1 VKAALQG
8 RRVLLASLAAGVLST
23 GTLALVNPAVFAGP
37 PKPDYSLAA
46 SSDTVTQPTGT
57 DTAHAQFTITM
68 VPNSTGYPDPV
79 LLSYGG
85 LPKGV
90 TGVQWSDDSATV
102 NTSPTSRSIDLM
114 FDVPASIK
122 VGTYTFTVT
131 GKNATTL
138 RDARDVKVT
147 LGVAAPTGSGTGFSL
162 AVSPTQRT
170 IQQGASNDYDVQLL
184 ASASFSSSVALT
196 AKGLPAGTSGAFSP
210 SSVSK
215 TTTTTSRL
223 NLSVTPSAHAGVFHF
238 TIEGTSGKS
247 RYDVVV
253 QLTIQAAPGTTGFSL
268 ALSPSQQQ
276 IAAGAQTTFAL
287 GIARTNFAAVPI
299 NLSVTG
305 LPQDAV
311 PSFDVNP
318 AYGDGS
324 TLTITTSELTTPDGN
339 FEFTV
344 TGTDGA
350 PTPTTAKVKGH
361 LVVNSPPGKTFGIS
375 GDGANFHP
383 GGAKQSIDLVL
394 SNPNDKPILITSL
407 VVTIAGA
414 NQADC
419 GASDYDLKQ
428 YTGGY
433 PLRIE
438 KRSSRSLSALGVP
451 SDQWPSIQLLN
462 QPWNQDGCKGATLT
476 LAYSGNAREAG

>member
-1 VKAALQG
+1 
-8 RRVLLASLAAGVLST
+8 
-23 GTLALVNPAVFAGP
+23 
-37 PKPDYSLAA
+37 
-46 SSDTVTQPTGT
+46 
-57 DTAHAQFTITM
+57 M
-68 VPNSTGYPDPV
+68 VPNSAGYPDPV
-79 LLSYGG
+79 VLSYSG

-102 NTSPTSRSIDLM
+102 NTSPTARSIDFM
-114 FDVPASIK
+114 FDVPASLK

-138 RDARDVKVT
+138 KDARDVKVT
-147 LGVAAPTGSGTGFSL
+147 LGVAAPSAAGTGFSL

-170 IQQGASNDYDVQLL
+170 LQQGSSNYYDVQLL
-184 ASASFSSSVALT
+184 PTASFSSSVALT
-196 AKGLPAGTSGAFSP
+196 TKGLPAGTTGAFASP
-210 SSVSK
+210 SVSK
-215 TTTTTSRL
+215 STSTTSRL
-223 NLSVTPSAHAGVFHF
+223 NVSVTANAHAGVFHF

-253 QLTIQAAPGTTGFSL
+253 QLTIQAAPGTTGFTL

-276 IAAGAQTTFAL
+276 VAAGAETTFAL
-287 GIARTNFAAVPI
+287 GIARTNFDGVPI
-299 NLSVTG
+299 NLTVTG
-305 LPQDAV
+305 LPQDAN
-311 PSFDVNP
+311 PSFDINP
-318 AYGDGS
+318 AYGNGS
-324 TLTITTSELTTPDGN
+324 TLTITTNELTTPDGN

-344 TGTDGA
+344 TGTGGS

-361 LVVNSPPGKTFGIS
+361 LVVNTPPGKTFGIS
-375 GDGANFHP
+375 GDGASFHP

-407 VVTIAGA
+407 IVKIAGA
-414 NQADC
+414 DQAGC
-419 GASDYDLKQ
+419 GASDYDLRQ

-438 KRSSRSLSALGVP
+438 KKSTRSLSALGVP
-451 SDQWPSIQLLN
+451 SEQWPSLQLLN